1 MQPTNP
7 WTTLGKRAR
16 ELANDVYAE
25 AVASIATAALSQQ
38 DTARE
43 TVHDTPNTPNTHAE
57 HLPHPPAIASQATVA
72 LLSTIVAAVAA
83 VETATARAS
92 LPCVAIREADAD
104 ELRRNVGALG
114 GVYLPSAYDP
124 WEGARSRGRLRLR
137 YGYNATQLA
146 AAAAASPSQ
155 LLLPAEALRPV
166 ALDEPTLEWV
176 RARLEQ
182 PAATT
187 RLAVWRALKRRLY
200 HYDAAVVAFRGFGRH
215 YLLSR
220 DHWEELLAPPGYRG
234 GGGGGRA
241 LDVGAGDGS
250 LTEPW
255 LHLFDDVH
263 ATEMTH
269 PLAARLRG
277 ALPRVTVH
285 VAATLSPSALG
296 GAREFDAVFILNVL
310 DRCKDP
316 VGMLRSA
323 HALLAPRGTLVV
335 SVVLP
340 PLQSD
345 AAARVGASQRHWRV
359 QGATFETAAA
369 SLVETLLVPAGFALK
384 RLVRAPYL
392 CAGDSRSPV
401 AALDAAVAVL
411 EKVDEAAAAAAEPR
425 ARRRRRA
432 ASPRLQRSQRDPTMS
447 RESSESCA
455 SESESESVELAA
467 CAHDHVSL
475 STCSECDSLGG
486 YVFAN

>member
-1 MQPTNP
+1 MQAPNP
-7 WTTLGKRAR
+7 WSTLGKRAR
-16 ELANDVYAE
+16 ELAKDVYAE
-25 AVASIATAALSQQ
+25 AVASVASAALSPT

-43 TVHDTPNTPNTHAE
+43 TPPNAPNTPQ
-57 HLPHPPAIASQATVA
+57 PSSSIASQTTIA
-72 LLSTIVAAVAA
+72 LLSTVVAAVAA

-104 ELRRNVGALG
+104 ELRRNVGALR

-137 YGYNATQLA
+137 YGYNAAQL
-146 AAAAASPSQ
+146 AAAASPSQ
-155 LLLPAEALRPV
+155 LRLPAEALRPV

-215 YLLSR
+215 YLLSH
-220 DHWEELLAPPGYRG
+220 DHWEELLVPRGYRG

-255 LHLFDDVH
+255 IRLFDEVH
-263 ATEMTH
+263 ATEMTY

-316 VGMLRSA
+316 AGMLRSA

-345 AAARVGASQRHWRV
+345 AAAGVGASQRHWRV

-411 EKVDEAAAAAAEPR
+411 EKVDTAAAAAVELR
-425 ARRRRRA
+425 ATRRRRA
-432 ASPRLQRSQRDPTMS
+432 ASPRLQRPQQDSTMS
-447 RESSESCA
+447 QELSESCA
-455 SESESESVELAA
+455 RESESESVESVA
-467 CAHDHVSL
+467 CEHEHVYV
-475 STCSECDSLGG
+475 STCSECDSVGG
-486 YVFAN
+486 YVFG